1 MEMEQEKV
9 NGKASVVVSDSVS
22 RKYKEDNDAGVSLNS
37 FFKASPFL
45 SADGEEEDEMI
56 IKPQFK
62 SLPKNWNNGEVSCK
76 PKTKVA
82 PSAREQFE
90 ECFAKWQKFANSDKD
105 ATAEELYLSG
115 KQDKIAATAAAKREL
130 TGKFKELSPDLICK
144 ARKMAESPSIPSPTP
159 PLRRNSDRHMFEVRV
174 EDPPVMS
181 SRKQEAKFNV
191 RMDFLGDSLIRWA
204 SFNRFNNYFFNV
216 MSLFIQKKFKRLK
229 NLSFQFIRYFS

>member
-62 SLPKNWNNGEVSCK
+62 SLPKNWNNGEVSYK

-115 KQDKIAATAAAKREL
+115 KQDKTATTAAAKREL

-144 ARKMAESPSIPSPTP
+144 ARKTAESLSIPSPTP
-159 PLRRNSDRHMFEVRV
+159 PLRRNSDRDTFEVRV

-191 RMDFLGDSLIRWA
+191 RMDFLGDSLIR
-204 SFNRFNNYFFNV
+204 
-216 MSLFIQKKFKRLK
+216 
-229 NLSFQFIRYFS
+229 